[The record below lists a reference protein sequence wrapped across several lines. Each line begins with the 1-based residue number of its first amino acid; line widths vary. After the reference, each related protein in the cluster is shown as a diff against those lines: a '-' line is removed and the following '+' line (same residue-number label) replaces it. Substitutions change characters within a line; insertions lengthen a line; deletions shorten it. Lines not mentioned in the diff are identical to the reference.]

1 MLISAAEVAEDRAM
15 ANAEMIDT
23 CRITRAIAP
32 SPDDFNESTLQYDPP
47 PPEVIYEGPCRVQVR
62 ADINSNAV
70 EAVVAEHEWTY
81 RTGTLQLP
89 ITAPADAVGST
100 ANVRPDDTA
109 EILTCPLDVE
119 MAGRQ
124 LNLQADTK
132 GKTMASCRRFRTRE
146 LLS

>member
-1 MLISAAEVAEDRAM
+1 MLISAAEIAEDRAM

-23 CRITRAIAP
+23 CRITRAVP
-32 SPDDFNESTLQYDPP
+32 PGPEDFNEATLQYATPAP
-47 PPEVIYEGPCRVQVR
+47 VVIYEGPCRVQVR

-89 ITAPADAVGST
+89 ITAPEGSVGST

-109 EILTCPLDVE
+109 TMLSCPLDAE
-119 MAGRQ
+119 MVGRK

-132 GKTMASCRRFRTRE
+132 GKTAASCRRFRTRE
-146 LLS
+146 LMS